1 MASGSLALG
10 SIVRRVT
17 RGVAAAVIAGSA
29 KLHTGIAR
37 TARKVS
43 THLARLPRAAELG
56 ARWTIG
62 LMVWPLRA
70 TGLFLVAAAAAASRG
85 LTGAVR
91 LTALVLRWMAA
102 TILNGCAAAARALF
116 STVRVAARALIATA
130 RALLLSFQAGGQA
143 LLACLAGIVRLIAGL
158 FGIALWIAHW
168 IALAGQKFAATLVRT
183 LARAGRYLQACAQR
197 ISGAVVRAVHQAKVA
212 LAEMLRLAVGLV
224 PSRQAMARA
233 GLAAY
238 SALALVAVLA
248 LTRYGLERPPEPAP
262 APAAI
267 EPAEP
272 QIAALPAPTP
282 TEIPAEFAVVEEPAK
297 QPRTIDWRHDV
308 GDPSD
313 DVAATE
319 RKESPAPTKTTAI
332 PTQPVARIAVVIDDL
347 GLNKKLTQRVIGVD
361 GPLTLAFLP
370 YANSLRTQT
379 ARARHRGHELLVHLP
394 MEPKAAA
401 TDPGPNAM
409 RTGLPAREFE
419 RRLKWNLSR
428 FSGFV
433 GFNNH
438 MGSRL
443 SEDYDSMG
451 RLLAEAKARGL
462 LYLDS
467 RTTAATV
474 ARPIAQAIDLP
485 FAERDVFLDNI
496 RTTAAIERRFDELE
510 ATAKANGQA
519 IAIGHPYR
527 ATIAVLKRRIPQL
540 EEKGIALVP
549 LSALAKS
556 PVQRVA
562 EAPGSS
568 SAFEGQ

>member
-1 MASGSLALG
+1 
-10 SIVRRVT
+10 
-17 RGVAAAVIAGSA
+17 
-29 KLHTGIAR
+29 
-37 TARKVS
+37 
-43 THLARLPRAAELG
+43 
-56 ARWTIG
+56 
-62 LMVWPLRA
+62 
-70 TGLFLVAAAAAASRG
+70 
-85 LTGAVR
+85 
-91 LTALVLRWMAA
+91 
-102 TILNGCAAAARALF
+102 
-116 STVRVAARALIATA
+116 
-130 RALLLSFQAGGQA
+130 
-143 LLACLAGIVRLIAGL
+143 
-158 FGIALWIAHW
+158 
-168 IALAGQKFAATLVRT
+168 
-183 LARAGRYLQACAQR
+183 
-197 ISGAVVRAVHQAKVA
+197 
-212 LAEMLRLAVGLV
+212 
-224 PSRQAMARA
+224 MARA
-233 GLAAY
+233 GLAGY
-238 SALALVAVLA
+238 SALALVAVLVLA
-248 LTRYGLERPPEPAP
+248 DYGLERLPKPAT
-262 APAAI
+262 I

-272 QIAALPAPTP
+272 QIAALPTLAP
-282 TEIPAEFAVVEEPAK
+282 TEIPVEVAVVEEPAK

-308 GDPSD
+308 GEPEQKKP
-313 DVAATE
+313 T
-319 RKESPAPTKTTAI
+319 APVETAAI

-347 GLNKKLTQRVIGVD
+347 GLNKKLTQRVIGVE

-370 YANSLRTQT
+370 YANNLRMQT
-379 ARARHRGHELLVHLP
+379 ARARNRGHELLVHLP

-443 SEDYDSMG
+443 TEDYDSMG

-485 FAERDVFLDNI
+485 FAERDVFLDNV

-540 EEKGIALVP
+540 KEKGIALVP

-562 EAPGSS
+562 EASGSS